1 MFTNVRGR
9 LVGLACLII
18 SANPALADPYPVDD
32 SVDILHYRFELTLSD
47 STDEI
52 NGTATIQARFTG
64 DEARQLRLDLVSRS
78 SELDGRGMQVQ
89 SVTADG
95 RSLRFE
101 HRDNVLL
108 VDLPSR
114 ARETRTGTSGE
125 TGGRPGT
132 GTSGRPATGGETGTG
147 TSGRPG
153 TGGETGTGTSGRP
166 ATGGET
172 GTGTSGRPGTGT
184 PGGSGTGTFAT
195 VTINYSGIPITGL
208 IIGDNKHGD
217 RTFFSDNWPN
227 KARNWL
233 PTIDHISDKATSEM
247 LVTAPGHYQ
256 VVSNGL
262 LQEQTDL
269 GNGLRLTHWKQSLP
283 TAPWLYALAAAQ
295 FAVQYLGEFDGKS
308 IQTWVYYQDRDAGFY
323 DFAVPTHE
331 ALDFYSRYVGPFV
344 YEKLANIQSN
354 SVGGGMEAASA
365 VFYGDDSVTGE
376 RTVRWQSVIVH
387 ELAHQWFGNSVTE
400 ASWDDVWLSEGFAT
414 YFTQVFFEFSDGHD
428 VFVERMRAARD
439 RVFEFHAENP
449 GYRIVHDNLDDMSNV
464 TTGQIYNKGAW
475 ILHMLRNRIGDES
488 WWSGIRSYY
497 RRYINSHAT
506 TDDFRRE
513 METACQCNLEAFF
526 DQWLYQR
533 GDAVLGGEWQFD
545 ETSKTVEVSLVQSE
559 TDSHAFSF
567 DVEIGL
573 FAADDDV
580 VPQIHTMDF
589 SAGKGQLT
597 IPQNEKPVRVVI
609 DPRTVLLAQWTLLE
623 TSK

>member
-9 LVGLACLII
+9 IAGLACLIT
-18 SANPALADPYPVDD
+18 SATPALADPYPVDD
-32 SVDILHYRFELTLSD
+32 SVDVLHYRFELTLSD

-52 NGTATIQARFTG
+52 NGTATIQAKFTDDG
-64 DEARQLRLDLVSRS
+64 PHKLRLDLVSRS
-78 SELDGRGMQVQ
+78 RALDGRGMLVQ
-89 SVTADG
+89 SVTSDG
-95 RSLRFE
+95 RPMRFE
-101 HRDNVLL
+101 HSNNVLL
-108 VDLPSR
+108 VDLPS
-114 ARETRTGTSGE
+114 
-125 TGGRPGT
+125 
-132 GTSGRPATGGETGTG
+132 
-147 TSGRPG
+147 G
-153 TGGETGTGTSGRP
+153 TGGP
-166 ATGGET
+166 
-172 GTGTSGRPGTGT
+172 
-184 PGGSGTGTFAT
+184 GTGTFAT
-195 VTINYSGIPITGL
+195 VTVTYSGTPATGL

-247 LVTAPGHYQ
+247 LVIAPGHYQ

-295 FAVQYLGEFDGKS
+295 FAVQYVGEFDGKS
-308 IQTWVYYQDRDAGFY
+308 IQTWVYYQDRDAGFH

-376 RTVRWQSVIVH
+376 RTIRWQSVIVH

-449 GYRIVHDNLDDMSNV
+449 GYRIVHDNLDDMSKV
-464 TTGQIYNKGAW
+464 TTRQIYDKGAW
-475 ILHMLRNRIGDES
+475 VLHMLRNRIGDES
-488 WWSGIRSYY
+488 WWAGIRSYY

-506 TDDFRRE
+506 TDDFREE
-513 METACQCNLEAFF
+513 MEAACQCSLEAFF

-533 GDAVLGGEWQFD
+533 GDAVLSGEWHFD
-545 ETSKTVEVSLVQSE
+545 ETSKTVEVMLTQSD

-567 DVEIGL
+567 DIEIGL
-573 FAADDDV
+573 FAADDV
-580 VPQIHTMDF
+580 LPEIHTMNF
-589 SAGKGQLT
+589 SAGNGRLT
-597 IPQNEKPVRVVI
+597 IPRDNKPARIVI